1 MYTAILLSSP
11 LTMLIPYGGAMM
23 IRPSPPPTDGQTYIR
38 LVGQVQDAQ
47 QSHVYY
53 SQSSTLNEEEQRG
66 ILQQRFPRAG
76 YWFN

>member
-1 MYTAILLSSP
+1 MVTAILLFSQ

-38 LVGQVQDAQ
+38 L
-47 QSHVYY
+47 
-53 SQSSTLNEEEQRG
+53 EQRK

-76 YWFN
+76 YCSESAVCQ